1 MKEPITFTEP
11 SYLLMRDGMAMM
23 DPTGRLAIFNTQG
36 MADHAAHQVN
46 AKAHRSRVT
55 VQPVSIKPAGQ
66 AHPSNVLNPESA
78 ILQQLDSHW
87 QQVAALLLWKLAR
100 VGVTTLTME
109 EIASFPQHDLVLMTH
124 GHKESIDFS
133 LVTKEAAE
141 KIVAHDRGQA
151 GHA

>member
-36 MADHAAHQVN
+36 MADHAAQVN

-55 VQPVSIKPAGQ
+55 VQPVSVKPAGQ

-87 QQVAALLLWKLAR
+87 QQVAALLLWKLAG

-109 EIASFPQHDLVLMTH
+109 EIASFPQHDLVLMTY

-133 LVTKEAAE
+133 LVTKDVAQT
-141 KIVAHDRGQA
+141 IVEHDRAQK